1 MPYKIYL
8 VLLLALVLAA
18 CSAFSAPTPAADPT
32 PDVTPT
38 PSPEPT
44 ATPAYVFGPDPFSQ
58 GLIARRNGDYARA
71 IAAFQMTLNSS
82 PTPDLA
88 REAQFRLAEA
98 LWLYNDDVRAIN
110 AFGGYLQGNPDGAHA
125 PESHYLLGDA
135 YRAQKDYGN
144 SLAQLKIYR
153 EQTQALAG
161 DTDATIAD
169 IMVLAGDPDGA
180 IAQYDRALQDATL
193 SATARINI
201 LMRIADVHLGR
212 GAPAKAAA
220 RYVDALALATDARTR
235 ADLDLRAG
243 EAYASAGQ
251 TDQAIARWTEAFV
264 KYPEQPGAYKSLVD
278 LLNNGVAVDDFQRGL
293 VDYYAASYDAAIAAF
308 QNHLKSDT
316 PRAGD
321 AHYYLAGSYARK
333 GSYSQAVAEYDIIL
347 KSLAKDKR
355 VPDAYM
361 GKASAYAALGKVD
374 DAVAVYKKFA
384 AALPEDAQADDALW
398 SAARLLDRSKRYDD
412 AADLYDSVQDKYPT
426 RERASDA
433 LFWGG
438 FDYYRGKDY
447 KTAMARWQSIAK
459 DYTKSSFY
467 PRALFWLGKAA
478 SARGQ
483 GDAAKTYWNQA
494 SATNS
499 GFYAWRARDTLIPP
513 KPANPVY
520 DPARYAMDNPADRS
534 SFEQWLGGWSK
545 GTATPG
551 TLDAAT
557 RSDLHFRRGSELLRL
572 DRTVEARREFTT
584 LIGEKDQDARALYAL
599 ALYLRD
605 NNLFSLSLDCAER
618 IARLAAAAGA
628 PEAPRLLWMLRYP
641 TYYGDLVLAE
651 TQSNQVD
658 PLLYLALI
666 RQESGFNPWSTSVAD
681 ARGLGQIIPST
692 ARDIAQRLGVRNFA
706 LDQLY
711 LPYVSVRFGVWY
723 FAQDLRQLSEPV
735 WALAAYNAGTG
746 RATRWQ
752 QPDLDYA
759 IEEIDVSETN
769 LYVRI
774 VYSNWRQYQAI
785 YK

>member
-1 MPYKIYL
+1 MQYKTYL
-8 VLLLALVLAA
+8 VLLLGLALAA
-18 CSAFSAPTPAADPT
+18 CSAFSAPAPTPEPT

-71 IAAFQMTLNSS
+71 IAAFQATLNSG
-82 PTPDLA
+82 PAPELA
-88 REAQFRLAEA
+88 REAQFRLGEA
-98 LWLYNDDVRAIN
+98 FWLYNDDVRAIN

-125 PESHYLLGDA
+125 PESHYFLGDA
-135 YRAQKDYGN
+135 YRALKDYDD
-144 SLAQLKIYR
+144 SLAQFKMFR
-153 EQTQALAG
+153 DQTQMLAG
-161 DTDATIAD
+161 DIDATIAD
-169 IMVLAGDPDGA
+169 IMVLAGDADGA
-180 IAQYDRALQDATL
+180 IAQYDHALQDTTL
-193 SATARINI
+193 AATARINI
-201 LMRIADVHLGR
+201 LMRVADVHQGR
-212 GAPAKAAA
+212 GEPAKAAA
-220 RYVDALALATDARTR
+220 RYVDALAIATDSRTR

-278 LLNNGVAVDDFQRGL
+278 LLNNSVAVDDFQRGL
-293 VDYYAASYDAAIAAF
+293 VDYYAASYDAAISAF
-308 QNHLKSDT
+308 QNHLKSDS
-316 PRAGD
+316 PRTGD
-321 AHYYLAGSYARK
+321 AHYYLASSYARK
-333 GSYSQAVAEYDIIL
+333 GAYSQAVAEYDIIL

-361 GKASAYAALGKVD
+361 GKASAYGLLGKID

-384 AALPEDAQADDALW
+384 AALPDDAQADDALW
-398 SAARLLDRSKRYDD
+398 SAARLLDRSQRYGD
-412 AADLYDSVQDKYPT
+412 AADLYESVQSKYPS
-426 RERASDA
+426 RERASEA
-433 LFWGG
+433 LFWAG

-447 KTAMARWQSIAK
+447 KTAMARWQSVSK
-459 DYTKSSFY
+459 DYAKSSFY
-467 PRALFWLGKAA
+467 SRALFWLGKAA
-478 SARGQ
+478 TARGQ

-494 SATNS
+494 STANA
-499 GFYAWRARDTLIPP
+499 GFYSWRARDTLTPP
-513 KPANPVY
+513 KPANPIY
-520 DPARYAMDNPADRS
+520 DPDRYAMDNPTDRS
-534 SFEQWLGGWSK
+534 GFEQWLAAWSK
-545 GTATPG
+545 GTATLG
-551 TLDAAT
+551 TLDATT
-557 RSDLHFRRGSELLRL
+557 RGDPHFRRGAELLRL
-572 DRTVEARREFTT
+572 DRTVEARREFAT

-605 NNLFSLSLDCAER
+605 NNLFSLSMDCAER
-618 IARLAAAAGA
+618 IARLAASAGA
-628 PEAPRLLWMLRYP
+628 PETPRFLWMLRYP

-651 TQSNQVD
+651 TKSNQVD

-681 ARGLGQIIPST
+681 ARGLGQIVPPT
-692 ARDIAQRLGVRNFA
+692 AKEIAQRLGVKNFS

-711 LPYVSVRFGVWY
+711 LPYISVRFGVWY
-723 FAQDLRQLSEPV
+723 FAQDLKQFSEPV

-746 RATRWQ
+746 RAARWQ

-759 IEEIDVSETN
+759 IEEIDAGETN